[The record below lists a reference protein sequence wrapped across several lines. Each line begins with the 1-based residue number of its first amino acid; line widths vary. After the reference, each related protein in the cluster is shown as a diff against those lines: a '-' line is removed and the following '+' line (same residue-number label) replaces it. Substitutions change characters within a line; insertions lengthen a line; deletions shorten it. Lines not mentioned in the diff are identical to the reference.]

1 MREAFQREAA
11 PGGVTLSTIHRV
23 KGREWDHVAV
33 FGVSDGIMPH
43 RLADDVEEERRVLHV
58 AITRGRHRVAVLADR
73 SRRSPFLDELAGR
86 APHRPAPDRRD
97 VRPQPLA
104 TSKPVRRAA
113 PDLMAVELS
122 GPYAAAER
130 ALRDWRRMRASA
142 DGVPAYVVLN
152 DRYLRGIAIAQP
164 ASPAELLA
172 CDGIGPT
179 KLENYGEQ
187 ILAVLASLT
196 S

>member
-1 MREAFQREAA
+1 M
-11 PGGVTLSTIHRV
+11 
-23 KGREWDHVAV
+23 KGREWDRVAV
-33 FGVSDGIMPH
+33 FGVADGIVPH

-104 TSKPVRRAA
+104 TSKPARRAT
-113 PDLMAVELS
+113 PDVMAVELS
-122 GPYAAAER
+122 GTYAAAER

>member
-1 MREAFQREAA
+1 
-11 PGGVTLSTIHRV
+11 
-23 KGREWDHVAV
+23 
-33 FGVSDGIMPH
+33 
-43 RLADDVEEERRVLHV
+43 
-58 AITRGRHRVAVLADR
+58 
-73 SRRSPFLDELAGR
+73 
-86 APHRPAPDRRD
+86 
-97 VRPQPLA
+97 
-104 TSKPVRRAA
+104 
-113 PDLMAVELS
+113 MAVELS
-122 GPYAAAER
+122 GTYAAAER